1 VFLGGKVMRSRLLFL
16 VLMAGIAVPA
26 AAQQPSR
33 QSSRQQPIERR
44 VQTLEDQLRA
54 VQRRVF
60 PNGNVEPEIS
70 TATIPGGPIGT
81 PATSPVAD
89 LTSRIDALEAQLAS
103 LTGQAEA
110 NENRLRQIDEAM
122 NRLRDSLGARLDI
135 LERGPAEVP
144 TATLVPPPAA
154 RPATR
159 PPATAAATTTPPRTS
174 EPAAAAAAVGDDA
187 DDAYNEGFH
196 LWEQRRYAEAERALE
211 AMARNHPRHR
221 LASWAKNL
229 AGRAYL
235 DEGKPATAARMFL
248 ANYQDNPRGERAA
261 DSLFFLGQALAKLN
275 KPVDACKAYDELQ
288 DVYGSTMRD
297 WLKQRLPAARS
308 ESNCR

>member
-1 VFLGGKVMRSRLLFL
+1 MMRSRLLLL
-16 VLMAGIAVPA
+16 VLMAGIAVPS
-26 AAQQPSR
+26 AAQQRST
-33 QSSRQQPIERR
+33 RQQPIEKR
-44 VQTLEDQLRA
+44 VQTLEEQLRA

-60 PNGNVEPEIS
+60 PNGNVEPEINS
-70 TATIPGGPIGT
+70 AAVPGGPIGS

-89 LTSRIDALEAQLAS
+89 LTSRVDALEAQIAR

-110 NENRLRQIDEAM
+110 NDNRLRQIEESI
-122 NRLRDSLGARLDI
+122 NRLRDSVGARLDV
-135 LERGPAEVP
+135 LERAPAEVP
-144 TATLVPPPAA
+144 VTTLVPPTPS

-159 PPATAAATTTPPRTS
+159 PPASTATSTTTPPRTA
-174 EPAAAAAAVGDDA
+174 EPAATASSEAGDPEE
-187 DDAYNEGFH
+187 AYNEGFH
-196 LWEQRRYAEAERALE
+196 LWEQKRYAEAERSLE
-211 AMARNHPRHR
+211 AMARNFPRHR

-275 KPVDACKAYDELQ
+275 KPADACKAYDELQ

-308 ESNCR
+308 ESHCR

>member
-1 VFLGGKVMRSRLLFL
+1 MRSRLLFL
-16 VLMAGIAVPA
+16 VLMAGVAVPA
-26 AAQQPSR
+26 AAQQASR
-33 QSSRQQPIERR
+33 QSTRQQPIERR
-44 VQTLEDQLRA
+44 VQTLEEQLRA

-60 PNGNVEPEIS
+60 PNGNVEPEVS
-70 TATIPGGPIGT
+70 TEALPGGPIGS

-89 LTSRIDALEAQLAS
+89 LTSRIDSLEAQLAR

-122 NRLRDSLGARLDI
+122 SRLRDSVGARLDV

-144 TATLVPPPAA
+144 VATIVPPAA
-154 RPATR
+154 SRPATR
-159 PPATAAATTTPPRTS
+159 PPATRPPAASTTATTTPRATEAAATT
-174 EPAAAAAAVGDDA
+174 AAADGDPEE
-187 DDAYNEGFH
+187 AYNAGFR
-196 LWEQRRYAEAERALE
+196 LWEQKRYGEAQQALE
-211 AMARNHPRHR
+211 AMARTYPRHR

-275 KPVDACKAYDELQ
+275 KPADACKAYDELQ

-297 WLKQRLPAARS
+297 WLKQRLPSARS

>member
-1 VFLGGKVMRSRLLFL
+1 MRSRLLLL
-16 VLMAGIAVPA
+16 VLMAGIAVPGT
-26 AAQQPSR
+26 AQQPTR
-33 QSSRQQPIERR
+33 QSTRQQPIERR

-70 TATIPGGPIGT
+70 TAATPGGPVGT

-89 LTSRIDALEAQLAS
+89 LTSRVDALEAQLAR

-110 NENRLRQIDEAM
+110 NDNKLRQIEEGM
-122 NRLRDSLGARLDI
+122 NRLRDSVSARLDV
-135 LERGPAEVP
+135 LERAPAEVP
-144 TATLVPPPAA
+144 TATLVPPSVS

-159 PPATAAATTTPPRTS
+159 PPSTSTATAATTRTT
-174 EPAAAAAAVGDDA
+174 EPAASTAAAAGDPEE
-187 DDAYNEGFH
+187 AYNEGFR
-196 LWEQRRYAEAERALE
+196 LWEAKRYTEAQRSLE
-211 AMARNHPRHR
+211 AMARTYPRHR

-261 DSLFFLGQALAKLN
+261 DSLFFLGQSLAKLN

-297 WLKQRLPAARS
+297 WLKQRLPSARS

>member
-1 VFLGGKVMRSRLLFL
+1 MRSRLLLL

-33 QSSRQQPIERR
+33 QSTRQQPIERR

-60 PNGNVEPEIS
+60 PNGNVEPEVS
-70 TATIPGGPIGT
+70 TEIVPGGPIGS

-89 LTSRIDALEAQLAS
+89 LTSRIDSLEAQLAR

-110 NENRLRQIDEAM
+110 NENRLRQMDEAM
-122 NRLRDSLGARLDI
+122 SRLRDSVGARLDL

-144 TATLVPPPAA
+144 VATIVPPAA
-154 RPATR
+154 SRPATR
-159 PPATAAATTTPPRTS
+159 PPATSSTTTTTPRRS
-174 EPAAAAAAVGDDA
+174 EASAVTAAADD
-187 DDAYNEGFH
+187 DPEEAYNAGFR
-196 LWEQRRYAEAERALE
+196 LWEQKRYGEAQQALE
-211 AMARNHPRHR
+211 AMARSYPRHR

-275 KPVDACKAYDELQ
+275 KPADACKAYDELQ

-308 ESNCR
+308 DSNCR

>member
-1 VFLGGKVMRSRLLFL
+1 MRSHLLFL

-26 AAQQPSR
+26 AAQQPAR
-33 QSSRQQPIERR
+33 QSGRQQPIERR
-44 VQTLEDQLRA
+44 VQTLEEQLRA

-70 TATIPGGPIGT
+70 TATIPGSPVGT

-89 LTSRIDALEAQLAS
+89 LTSRVDALEAQLAR
-103 LTGQAEA
+103 LTGQSEA
-110 NENRLRQIDEAM
+110 NDNRLRQIEEGM
-122 NRLRDSLGARLDI
+122 NRLRDSVGARLDV

-144 TATLVPPPAA
+144 TATLVPPTTT

-159 PPATAAATTTPPRTS
+159 PPAATVSTAPRNTVPAATTAAA
-174 EPAAAAAAVGDDA
+174 GDDPEE
-187 DDAYNEGFH
+187 AYNEGFH
-196 LWEQRRYAEAERALE
+196 LWEQRKYAEAERTLE

-261 DSLFFLGQALAKLN
+261 DSLFFLGQSLAKLN
-275 KPVDACKAYDELQ
+275 KPADACKAYDELQ

-297 WLKQRLPAARS
+297 WLKQQLPTARRQ
-308 ESNCR
+308 SNCR

>member
-1 VFLGGKVMRSRLLFL
+1 MRSRLLLL
-16 VLMAGIAVPA
+16 VLMAGIAAPA
-26 AAQQPSR
+26 VAQQPAR
-33 QSSRQQPIERR
+33 QSTRQQPIERR
-44 VQTLEDQLRA
+44 VQTLEEQLRA

-60 PNGNVEPEIS
+60 PAGNVEPEIS
-70 TATIPGGPIGT
+70 TAAIPGGPAGT

-89 LTSRIDALEAQLAS
+89 LTSRVDALEAQLAR

-110 NENRLRQIDEAM
+110 NDNRLRQIEEAM
-122 NRLRDSLGARLDI
+122 NRLRDSVGARLDV
-135 LERGPAEVP
+135 LERAPAEVP
-144 TATLVPPPAA
+144 TATLVPPSVS
-154 RPATR
+154 RPASR
-159 PPATAAATTTPPRTS
+159 PPATSPATTTPSRTT
-174 EPAAAAAAVGDDA
+174 EPAATATTPGGDPEE
-187 DDAYNEGFH
+187 AYNEGFR
-196 LWEQRRYAEAERALE
+196 LWEAKRYTEAQRALE

-275 KPVDACKAYDELQ
+275 KPADACKAYDELQ
-288 DVYGSTMRD
+288 DVYGATMRD

-308 ESNCR
+308 ESSCR

>member
-1 VFLGGKVMRSRLLFL
+1 MMRSHILCL
-16 VLMAGIAVPA
+16 VLMAGIAAPA
-26 AAQQPSR
+26 LAQQPSR
-33 QSSRQQPIERR
+33 QSTRQQPIERR
-44 VQTLEDQLRA
+44 VQTLEEQLRA

-60 PNGNVEPEIS
+60 PAGNVEPEIS
-70 TATIPGGPIGT
+70 SAATPGGPVGT

-89 LTSRIDALEAQLAS
+89 LTSRVDALEAQLAR

-110 NENRLRQIDEAM
+110 NDHRLRQIEEAM
-122 NRLRDSLGARLDI
+122 NRLRESVGARLDV
-135 LERGPAEVP
+135 LERAPADVP
-144 TATLVPPPAA
+144 TATLVPPSVS

-159 PPATAAATTTPPRTS
+159 PPATATTGSTTPRTA
-174 EPAAAAAAVGDDA
+174 EPAAPAATSTAGDPEE
-187 DDAYNEGFH
+187 AYNEGFR
-196 LWEQRRYAEAERALE
+196 LWEAKRYPEAQRALE
-211 AMARNHPRHR
+211 AMARAHPRHR

-275 KPVDACKAYDELQ
+275 KPADACKAYDELQ
-288 DVYGSTMRD
+288 DVYGATMRD

-308 ESNCR
+308 ESSCR